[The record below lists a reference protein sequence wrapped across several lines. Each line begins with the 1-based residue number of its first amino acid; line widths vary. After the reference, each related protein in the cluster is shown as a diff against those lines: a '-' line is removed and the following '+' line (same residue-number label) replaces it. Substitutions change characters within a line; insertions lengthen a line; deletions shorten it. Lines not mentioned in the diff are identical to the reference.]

1 MLLILPFLV
10 VPAALLAFVQPNGRR
25 ILGALGLLAAVG
37 LAFAPLGGPD
47 SPLLVWGIVPL
58 GVTLG
63 AIVVE
68 LGGFVLAALSR
79 RRHGAAS

>member
-1 MLLILPFLV
+1 MFLSLFV
-10 VPAALLAFVQPNGRR
+10 LVPAGLLAIVRPNGRR
-25 ILGALGLLAAVG
+25 TLGALGLVATVG

-68 LGGFVLAALSR
+68 LGALVLAALR
-79 RRHGAAS
+79 RWRRGAAS